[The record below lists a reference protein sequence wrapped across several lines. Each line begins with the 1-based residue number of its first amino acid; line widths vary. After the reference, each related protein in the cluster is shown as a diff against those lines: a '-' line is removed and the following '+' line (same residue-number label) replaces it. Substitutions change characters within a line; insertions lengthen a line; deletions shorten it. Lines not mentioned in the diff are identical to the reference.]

1 MKINV
6 EFDLTPDEFRQSLGL
21 PDVEAFQKNLL
32 ENIQRQMESG
42 VEGYDPMS
50 LMRPFLQQPM
60 MHQGLSQGLSEGLS
74 QGLANFGTYQQMM
87 LDMLRQAGSASTNA
101 SASSTKGSDAEPPGT
116 ASAKSSAAN
125 AKATSDS
132 ANKRASSSGGKT
144 KSTASSRSR
153 SGSNAR
159 STSKRSDS

>member
-6 EFDLTPDEFRQSLGL
+6 EFELTPDEFRQSLGL

-32 ENIQRQMESG
+32 DNIQQQMESG

-60 MHQGLSQGLSEGLS
+60 MQQGLSQGLS

-87 LDMLRQAGSASTNA
+87 LDMLRQAGNASTS
-101 SASSTKGSDAEPPGT
+101 SASSSEAGQDADVSTEKS
-116 ASAKSSAAN
+116 ASRGN
-125 AKATSDS
+125 ASKA
-132 ANKRASSSGGKT
+132 

-153 SGSNAR
+153 SASN
-159 STSKRSDS
+159 STRANSKRSGA

>member
-21 PDVEAFQKNLL
+21 PDVEAFQQSLL

-50 LMRPFLQQPM
+50 LMRPYLQQPM
-60 MHQGLSQGLSEGLS
+60 MQQGLS

-87 LDMLRQAGSASTNA
+87 LDMLRQAGSASSDSGSDTNNNETSQEDA
-101 SASSTKGSDAEPPGT
+101 SKSTSSERSTK
-116 ASAKSSAAN
+116 
-125 AKATSDS
+125 AKA
-132 ANKRASSSGGKT
+132 
-144 KSTASSRSR
+144 TASSRSR
-153 SGSNAR
+153 AKG
-159 STSKRSDS
+159 

>member
-21 PDVEAFQKNLL
+21 PDVEAFQQNLL

-42 VEGYDPMS
+42 VDGYDPMS

-60 MHQGLSQGLSEGLS
+60 MQQGLS

-87 LDMLRQAGSASTNA
+87 LDMLRKAGSSCGGAEQDGGTGQGESQEATKSAASGR
-101 SASSTKGSDAEPPGT
+101 SASSAR
-116 ASAKSSAAN
+116 SSK
-125 AKATSDS
+125 AKA
-132 ANKRASSSGGKT
+132 
-144 KSTASSRSR
+144 TASSRSR
-153 SGSNAR
+153 TKG
-159 STSKRSDS
+159 

>member
-21 PDVEAFQKNLL
+21 PDVEAFQQSLL

-42 VEGYDPMS
+42 VDGYDPMS

-60 MHQGLSQGLSEGLS
+60 MQQGLS

-87 LDMLRQAGSASTNA
+87 LDMLRKAGSSGSGAEKDGGTGQGESQEATKSAASGR
-101 SASSTKGSDAEPPGT
+101 SASSAR
-116 ASAKSSAAN
+116 SSK
-125 AKATSDS
+125 AKA
-132 ANKRASSSGGKT
+132 
-144 KSTASSRSR
+144 TASSRSR
-153 SGSNAR
+153 TKG
-159 STSKRSDS
+159 

>member
-21 PDVEAFQKNLL
+21 PDVEAFQQNLL

-42 VEGYDPMS
+42 VDGYDPMN

-60 MHQGLSQGLSEGLS
+60 MQQGVS

-87 LDMLRQAGSASTNA
+87 LDMLRKAGTSGSSAEQGSDTSKGESQEA
-101 SASSTKGSDAEPPGT
+101 AKPKPAASGKSASSARSTK
-116 ASAKSSAAN
+116 
-125 AKATSDS
+125 AKA
-132 ANKRASSSGGKT
+132 
-144 KSTASSRSR
+144 TASSRSR
-153 SGSNAR
+153 AKG
-159 STSKRSDS
+159 

>member
-6 EFDLTPDEFRQSLGL
+6 EFDLTPDEFRQALGL
-21 PDVEAFQKNLL
+21 PDIEAFQQSLL

-60 MHQGLSQGLSEGLS
+60 MQQGLS

-87 LDMLRQAGSASTNA
+87 LDMLRQAGSSSSATNQSQA
-101 SASSTKGSDAEPPGT
+101 ADGDTPSRG
-116 ASAKSSAAN
+116 SAK
-125 AKATSDS
+125 AKAS
-132 ANKRASSSGGKT
+132 
-144 KSTASSRSR
+144 ASSRSR
-153 SGSNAR
+153 SKGQ
-159 STSKRSDS
+159 TE